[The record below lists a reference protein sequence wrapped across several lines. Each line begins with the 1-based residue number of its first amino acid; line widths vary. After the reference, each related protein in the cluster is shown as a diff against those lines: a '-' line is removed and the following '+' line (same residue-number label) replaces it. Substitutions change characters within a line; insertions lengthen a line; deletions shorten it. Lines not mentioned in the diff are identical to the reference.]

1 MPDSIE
7 RASEA
12 GTFGRVADTVGKLLQ
27 EGYVSFRG
35 AQHGPNLQSGAIS
48 QLDVHRLSARAPCA
62 PALVCLS

>member
-35 AQHGPNLQSGAIS
+35 AQHGPNLHSGAIS
-48 QLDVHRLSARAPCA
+48 
-62 PALVCLS
+62 